1 MAESISVTTTWSK
14 RLTHVEY
21 LLVCALAVVLPI
33 LETPKNLALF
43 LLLVVWAARRVVSGG
58 FRLRRPDIIEVS
70 LLILL
75 GTTVVSTVL
84 NWPLV
89 NGLKG
94 FKDIFSQVLVFWLIY
109 RAAYSDRQQ
118 LRIVE
123 MVAVGVMVGLAWGI
137 AEVVRGRLVQ
147 LEFHSAGI
155 VTQSA
160 VYLGITISAAFSV
173 AWTRSMATSSFRVG
187 SAETLWWLAMAIM
200 LVCLFLMGSRGAILA
215 ILVTGVV
222 YALAIGRRSLWFA
235 IAGFVIAGAVLTMA
249 LPDWFSQSR
258 WLTKT
263 HEMALTQRLV
273 QADQERYD
281 NWRIAASRI
290 AQGDALLFGIGP
302 HNFAAIDHT
311 KMSFNPP
318 LAIGAGRLNHAHNL
332 FLNKLVEEGVFGLA
346 ALLFF
351 FGVVVTRLVRD
362 RRTGHWRRWPWFAAL
377 GALAVPVI
385 AGLFNTPWYQE
396 HALLAMILLAIYL
409 SPHSTHG

>member
-1 MAESISVTTTWSK
+1 
-14 RLTHVEY
+14 
-21 LLVCALAVVLPI
+21 VLPI
-33 LETPKNLALF
+33 LEAPKNLVLF
-43 LLLVVWAARRVVSGG
+43 LLLVVWVAQRVISGG

-70 LLILL
+70 LLTLL
-75 GTTVVSTVL
+75 GASVASTAF

-94 FKDIFSQVLVFWLIY
+94 LKDIFSQVFVFWLVY
-109 RAAYSDRQQ
+109 RAAYSERQQ

-123 MVAVGVMVGLAWGI
+123 MVAVGVMIGLAWGI
-137 AEVVRGRLVQ
+137 ADVARGRLVQ

-160 VYLGITISAAFSV
+160 VYLGIALSTAFSV
-173 AWTRSMATSSFRVG
+173 AWTRSMMTTSSFRVA
-187 SAETLWWLAMAIM
+187 SAETLWWPAMAIM

-215 ILVTGVV
+215 ILVTGII

-235 IAGFVIAGAVLTMA
+235 IAGFAISGAVLTA
-249 LPDWFSQSR
+249 VLPDWFSQSR

-290 AQGDALLFGIGP
+290 AQGDALVFGIGP
-302 HNFAAIDHT
+302 NNFAAIDHT
-311 KMSFNPP
+311 KMSFDPP
-318 LAIGAGRLNHAHNL
+318 LVIGAGRLNHAHNL
-332 FLNKLVEEGVFGLA
+332 FLNKLVEEGVIGLA

-362 RRTGHWRRWPWFAAL
+362 RRTGHWRRWPWFAAI

-385 AGLFNTPWYQE
+385 AGLFNTPWHQE

>member
-1 MAESISVTTTWSK
+1 
-14 RLTHVEY
+14 
-21 LLVCALAVVLPI
+21 VLPI
-33 LETPKNLALF
+33 LEAPKNLVLF
-43 LLLVVWAARRVVSGG
+43 LLLVVWVAQRVISGD

-70 LLILL
+70 LLTLL
-75 GTTVVSTVL
+75 GASVASTAF

-94 FKDIFSQVLVFWLIY
+94 LKDIFSQVFVFWLVY
-109 RAAYSDRQQ
+109 RAAYSERQQ

-123 MVAVGVMVGLAWGI
+123 MVAVGVMIGLAWGI
-137 AEVVRGRLVQ
+137 ADVARGRLVQ

-160 VYLGITISAAFSV
+160 VYLGIALSTAFSV
-173 AWTRSMATSSFRVG
+173 AWTRSMMTTSSFRVA
-187 SAETLWWLAMAIM
+187 SAETLWWPAMAIM

-215 ILVTGVV
+215 ILVTGII

-235 IAGFVIAGAVLTMA
+235 IAGFAISGAVLTA
-249 LPDWFSQSR
+249 VLPDWFSQSR

-290 AQGDALLFGIGP
+290 AQGDALVFGIGP
-302 HNFAAIDHT
+302 NNFAAIDHT
-311 KMSFNPP
+311 KMSFDPP
-318 LAIGAGRLNHAHNL
+318 LVIGAGRLNHAHNL
-332 FLNKLVEEGVFGLA
+332 FLNKLVEEGVIGLA

-362 RRTGHWRRWPWFAAL
+362 RRTGHWRRWPWFAAI